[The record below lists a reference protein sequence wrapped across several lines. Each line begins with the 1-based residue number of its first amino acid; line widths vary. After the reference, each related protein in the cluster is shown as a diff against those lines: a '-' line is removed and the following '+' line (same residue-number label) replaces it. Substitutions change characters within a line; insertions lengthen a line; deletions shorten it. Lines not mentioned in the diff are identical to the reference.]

1 MKKLTFITS
10 LFSLLGLTA
19 SAQYVV
25 NYKKAADAYFAGKE
39 YYAAAELYKRALNI
53 KADSSGLVIPYSGE
67 SKAIA
72 ERAAGAEYQSMIFK
86 LAEANRLY
94 KNYTEAEKYYALA
107 NGFADKQYSMAAYW
121 YGESLMANQKYE
133 EAIEAFEKYIA
144 STGQNEYTGKA
155 KGRIE
160 SIRRALNEMRFPKL
174 VQLKKLSG
182 ALNTAGSNYAPVI
195 MNGKLYFSSSRPR
208 AVANEKVPVLPGAGQ
223 SRVLKKQT
231 PYLNAL
237 YEVSGSIDAG
247 SAQVT
252 KVNVAGLAKTE
263 QLAAASFTPTGDR
276 MYFTAWNER
285 SGNTK
290 QAIYSAEKTSSG
302 WSEPKAAGLQ
312 VNSKDWNA
320 IQPFVTP
327 DGKFLIFSSD
337 RPGGFGNYDL
347 WYCPLRADGT
357 LGQAINMGAQINTAD
372 SEKNPYY
379 NQTTRKLLFSSNNPK
394 GLGGYDFYETEG
406 DFTGWAAARNMG
418 YPFNSS
424 KDDVYFTATNS
435 RGTEGYISSDRES
448 ECCLELFAVK
458 REFIK
463 VTGQL
468 IDCIT
473 NQPISNAQVSMN
485 DGDAAQTVETGD
497 DGTYTFAIDSRK
509 PIRLVMK
516 KDNYFSKNVSYNAA
530 DLAKVDTLV
539 RGDLCL
545 TAFKVDKP
553 IVLNN
558 IYYEFNSAE
567 LTQGS
572 KVVLDSLAKI
582 MLDNPDIEIELSA
595 HTDNIGGD
603 AYNFDLSDRRA
614 RACVNYLLTKQVNPS
629 RVTSRG
635 YGKTKPIA
643 PNNLPNG
650 KDNPD
655 GRQKNRRTEFKV
667 TKK

>member
-1 MKKLTFITS
+1 MKKFTVLTS
-10 LFSLLGLTA
+10 LLSFLAITA

-39 YYAAAELYKRALNI
+39 YYAAAEFYKKALNI
-53 KADSSGLVIPYSGE
+53 KADSSGLVLPYSGE
-67 SKAIA
+67 SKAVA
-72 ERAAGAEYQSMIFK
+72 ERVAGAEYQSMIFK

-94 KNYTEAEKYYALA
+94 KNFAEAEKYYALA
-107 NGFADKQYSMAAYW
+107 NGFADKRYSMASYW
-121 YGESLMANQKYE
+121 YGESLMANQKYD
-133 EAIEAFEKYIA
+133 EAIDAYEKYIA
-144 STGQNEYTGKA
+144 SNPKNEYTDKA
-155 KGRIE
+155 AGRIQA
-160 SIRRALNEMRFPKL
+160 IRAAVNEMRYPKL
-174 VQLKKLSG
+174 VQVKKLPG
-182 ALNTAGSNYAPVI
+182 ALNSAGSNYAPVF
-195 MNGKLYFSSSRPR
+195 MNGKLYISSSRPQE
-208 AVANEKVPVLPGAGQ
+208 VPNEKVLVVPGNAQ
-223 SRVLKKQT
+223 TKVLKKQT

-247 SAQVT
+247 SAQVS
-252 KVNVAGLAKTE
+252 KVKVAGIPKTE
-263 QLAAASFTPTGDR
+263 QLAAASFNPSGDR

-285 SGNTK
+285 RENPK
-290 QAIYSAEKTSSG
+290 QAIFWSQKTGSG
-302 WSEPKAAGLQ
+302 WSEPKALGLQ

-320 IQPFVTP
+320 VQPFVTP

-337 RPGGFGNYDL
+337 RSGGFGNFDL
-347 WYCPLRADGT
+347 WYCPLRADGS
-357 LGQAINMGAQINTAD
+357 LGQAVNMGPQINTAD
-372 SEKNPYY
+372 SERNPYY
-379 NQTTRKLLFSSNNPK
+379 NALTRKLMFSSNNPK
-394 GLGGYDFYETEG
+394 GLGGYDFYESEG
-406 DFTGWAAARNMG
+406 DFTGWSAARNMG

-435 RGTEGYISSDRES
+435 RGTEGYISSDRQS

-468 IDCIT
+468 IDCVT
-473 NQPISNAQVSMN
+473 NQPISNAQVSLN
-485 DGDAAQTVETGD
+485 DGDRTQVSETGA
-497 DGTYTFAIDSRK
+497 DGSYTFAIDSRK
-509 PIRLVMK
+509 PIRLAMK

-539 RGDLCL
+539 RTDLCL
-545 TAFKVDKP
+545 TAFKIDKP

-567 LTQGS
+567 LTEGS
-572 KVVLDSLAKI
+572 KVMLDSLARI

-614 RACVNYLLTKQVNPS
+614 KSCVNYLLTKQINPS

-635 YGKTKPIA
+635 YGKTKPVA
-643 PNNLPNG
+643 PNTLPNG